1 MKGPLNPEVQSLPRK
16 HVVENQTERMQTEQR
31 DDVLEGIVTALA
43 LDFPSAG
50 AMCCNMHPVHRTLR
64 APFRP
69 VKCTIRR
76 TLRCLDVGGFVLHFV
91 NSSPKKT

>member
-1 MKGPLNPEVQSLPRK
+1 MKGPLNPEVQSLPRR

-50 AMCCNMHPVHRTLR
+50 AMCCNMHPVHRTHR

-76 TLRCLDVGGFVLHFV
+76 TLRCLDVGGFVLYFV